1 MKRFRPLLSVA
12 LVVLLAACAPTD
24 DTVTDSDR
32 YADYERY
39 GSEQFVSEAIPAQTV
54 ADDGDAYVGQEV
66 TLEGTITEVCSRM
79 GCWFIF
85 QTDGDN
91 IVRIHVDRDED
102 GEYAFTLPEEVSGR
116 HAVAHGVIERKE
128 LSEDEQQHYV
138 EETESGQVAPVEFR
152 LTAQH
157 VLVAPAA

>member
-1 MKRFRPLLSVA
+1 MNRTFYFLTLS
-12 LVVLLAACAPTD
+12 LVILLAACNPTD
-24 DTVTDSDR
+24 ERTADAGL

-39 GSEQFVSEAIPAQTV
+39 GSEQFVSDAIPAQTV

-79 GCWFIF
+79 GCWLIF

-91 IVRIHVDRDED
+91 VVRVHVDRDED
-102 GEYAFTLPEEVSGR
+102 GEYAFTLPQEVIGR